1 MKGFYQAGKEVF
13 HGTKRLEKRM
23 SIKNLNCVFEST
35 KYGVIYFGRD

>member
-1 MKGFYQAGKEVF
+1 MSFWEGEESMKGFYQAGKEVF

-35 KYGVIYFGRD
+35 K